1 MLNEHY
7 PSTSMVEGIVV
18 VIVGSGG
25 GDAAAVVVSRSWL
38 IVHKPTNYYFNFVHS
53 LPVNA
58 EVAF

>member
-1 MLNEHY
+1 
-7 PSTSMVEGIVV
+7 MVEGIVV

-25 GDAAAVVVSRSWL
+25 GVAAAVVSRSWL